1 MLKLLKVMLAS
12 SAILLGTIATT
23 TTAFSADV
31 GEIKFLIPGG
41 PGGGWDGTARGTGE
55 ALTKAGILGSATY
68 ENMSGGG
75 GGKAIAHI
83 IETKDQG
90 TLMVNSTPIVIR
102 SLTKVF
108 PQSFRDLTP
117 IAGTIGDYGAIVV
130 GKGSSLSSLSDL
142 VEAYKADPTSVAVG
156 GGSVAGGMDHL
167 IAALVMKNA
176 GAEATKVK
184 YIPYDAGGKAMAGLL
199 SGEIKA
205 LATGF
210 GEAVELARQGEVK
223 ILCVTSNERNAA
235 MKEVPTCDEAGSK
248 GTQFVNWRGF
258 FAAPGLPDDKKAAYI
273 AALEKM
279 YSTDEWKTVR
289 DRNGWV
295 DIFNA
300 DADFVSFLE
309 GQEEQIGGLMRELG
323 FLE

>member
-1 MLKLLKVMLAS
+1 
-12 SAILLGTIATT
+12 
-23 TTAFSADV
+23 
-31 GEIKFLIPGG
+31 
-41 PGGGWDGTARGTGE
+41 
-55 ALTKAGILGSATY
+55 
-68 ENMSGGG
+68 
-75 GGKAIAHI
+75 
-83 IETKDQG
+83 
-90 TLMVNSTPIVIR
+90 
-102 SLTKVF
+102 
-108 PQSFRDLTP
+108 
-117 IAGTIGDYGAIVV
+117 
-130 GKGSSLSSLSDL
+130 
-142 VEAYKADPTSVAVG
+142 
-156 GGSVAGGMDHL
+156 
-167 IAALVMKNA
+167 
-176 GAEATKVK
+176 
-184 YIPYDAGGKAMAGLL
+184 
-199 SGEIKA
+199 
-205 LATGF
+205 
-210 GEAVELARQGEVK
+210 
-223 ILCVTSNERNAA
+223 

>member
-1 MLKLLKVMLAS
+1 MLKLLKVVLAS

-55 ALTKAGILGSATY
+55 ALTKAGIVGSATY

-102 SLTKVF
+102 
-108 PQSFRDLTP
+108 
-117 IAGTIGDYGAIVV
+117 
-130 GKGSSLSSLSDL
+130 
-142 VEAYKADPTSVAVG
+142 
-156 GGSVAGGMDHL
+156 
-167 IAALVMKNA
+167 
-176 GAEATKVK
+176 VK